1 MFRHRK
7 TAVSG
12 FLGGCVHGNVPVV
25 PNRIAALDSGLTE
38 EMRARRSTLR
48 RLILFLRYAYRW
60 RAVCRRYSNSSNA
73 TIFRRPPKTTLS
85 FAFSAMA
92 HGILCSS
99 ERAVDGCEAKSG
111 KKSTERLYRNCAC
124 IIRSRLPRCKQI
136 SGLFWSAQMS
146 VVQVKRK

>member
-60 RAVCRRYSNSSNA
+60 RAVCRRYSNSSA
-73 TIFRRPPKTTLS
+73 MQPFFDGRQKRLYHSPFLLWHMGS
-85 FAFSAMA
+85 FAHRKEQLTDAKQN
-92 HGILCSS
+92 L
-99 ERAVDGCEAKSG
+99 ERSQPNA
-111 KKSTERLYRNCAC
+111 STETVPASYGVGCRDASKSVAYFV
-124 IIRSRLPRCKQI
+124 RSDESSCK
-136 SGLFWSAQMS
+136 
-146 VVQVKRK
+146 